1 MTKHG
6 YFSKDD
12 KFNSFILT
20 DPMTPRPWQQYLFNE
35 TMLFQIDQ
43 FGQGLSRYWDE
54 KGRDVIRKF
63 LLEIAEFERNERKKK
78 ASEMTIKIGRE
89 VNMIRLH

>member
-1 MTKHG
+1 MLTKAKSTCWRQQEKIKRLVKRIG
-6 YFSKDD
+6 FYF
-12 KFNSFILT
+12 
-20 DPMTPRPWQQYLFNE
+20 YVE
-35 TMLFQIDQ
+35 
-43 FGQGLSRYWDE
+43 GQKVMDE

>member
-1 MTKHG
+1 M
-6 YFSKDD
+6 
-12 KFNSFILT
+12 
-20 DPMTPRPWQQYLFNE
+20 
-35 TMLFQIDQ
+35 
-43 FGQGLSRYWDE
+43 DE

-89 VNMIRLH
+89 VTIIRLHLLYT